1 MSGTGKSAGA
11 TCAEYLHS
19 SWVGLRLSQ
28 EYVFVRNISFLA
40 ASRISGCLVTS
51 VSGQTQISCLKS
63 ESQKRDSVLKT
74 ILGCDPGVFQ

>member
-19 SWVGLRLSQ
+19 SRVGLRLSQ

-51 VSGQTQISCLKS
+51 VSGQTQIHV
-63 ESQKRDSVLKT
+63 RDPNPEAGFGFEDHV
-74 ILGCDPGVFQ
+74 GV